1 MSIQTERS
9 TRSGSFKPSENP
21 EQRPQNER
29 FVYQDDNVIDKPFNW
44 VEFKRLFAYMKPYA
58 RQMLPL
64 IIVMMI
70 LGTVTK
76 LSVPYLTSLAIDR
89 AIAPPSPLQP
99 SVSLLFLLTSAV
111 FILILIQWGA
121 NTYRIKYTNIIGQRV
136 IYDLRSDLFRHI
148 QKLSFNFFDKRPAGS
163 VLVRVTN
170 DINSLQD
177 LFTNGAV
184 NVMIDCVQLLGII
197 VILLLI
203 NWKLGL
209 AVILTVPIM
218 FIISTKL
225 RVRIRRAWQEVRMKN
240 SRINSHLNESIQG
253 IRVTQAYTQEQENMS
268 YFDGMNNSSKRSWDK
283 ASAMNQG
290 FGPLIDITGGFGT
303 LILFWFGSYLIQTDQ
318 LTVGLLVA
326 FATYVGNFWEPIN
339 RLGQMYNQL
348 LVAMASSERIFEFMD
363 EQPSITDKPGAKEM
377 PTIRGDVRLKDVVF
391 EYEPGRQALKGIQLE
406 AKAGQSIA
414 LVGHTG
420 SGKSTII
427 NLLSRFYDITSGELT
442 IDGLDIRDVKVESLR
457 SQISIV
463 LQDTFIFSGTIRDN
477 IRFGRLDATDEEIEK
492 AAKAVHAHDF
502 IINLPRGYD
511 TEVEERGNVLSMGQR
526 QLLSFA
532 RALLADP
539 RILILDEATASIDT
553 ETELKIQDALKVLL
567 QGRTSFMVAHRLS
580 TIRHAD
586 NIIVLDHGEII
597 ESGNHDQLMKKQG
610 VYRGLVEAQFRFV

>member
-1 MSIQTERS
+1 
-9 TRSGSFKPSENP
+9 
-21 EQRPQNER
+21 
-29 FVYQDDNVIDKPFNW
+29 
-44 VEFKRLFAYMKPYA
+44 
-58 RQMLPL
+58 
-64 IIVMMI
+64 
-70 LGTVTK
+70 
-76 LSVPYLTSLAIDR
+76 
-89 AIAPPSPLQP
+89 
-99 SVSLLFLLTSAV
+99 
-111 FILILIQWGA
+111 
-121 NTYRIKYTNIIGQRV
+121 
-136 IYDLRSDLFRHI
+136 
-148 QKLSFNFFDKRPAGS
+148 
-163 VLVRVTN
+163 
-170 DINSLQD
+170 
-177 LFTNGAV
+177 
-184 NVMIDCVQLLGII
+184 
-197 VILLLI
+197 
-203 NWKLGL
+203 
-209 AVILTVPIM
+209 
-218 FIISTKL
+218 
-225 RVRIRRAWQEVRMKN
+225 MKN

-363 EQPSITDKPGAKEM
+363 EQPAITDKPGAKEM
-377 PTIRGDVRLKDVVF
+377 PTIRGDVSLKDVVF
-391 EYEPGRQALKGIQLE
+391 EYEPGRQALKGIHLD

-457 SQISIV
+457 NQISIV

-477 IRFGRLDATDEEIEK
+477 IRFGRLDATDEEIEE
-492 AAKAVHAHDF
+492 AAKAVNAHDF
-502 IINLPRGYD
+502 IMNLPRGYD